1 MMRTLDYL
9 GAVTFSCF
17 GLLPFLWER
26 CAAYPEKSQLQT
38 AVTTLPL
45 CLFSLVWVLL
55 FAPFILTIAALSD
68 HFSEFE
74 EDVE

>member
-1 MMRTLDYL
+1 MMRTLDHL

-26 CAAYPEKSQLQT
+26 CAAHPEKSQLQT

-45 CLFSLVWVLL
+45 SLFSFAWVLL
-55 FAPFILTIAALSD
+55 LSPFVLAIAALLD
-68 HFSEFE
+68 RFSEFE
-74 EDVE
+74 EDAE

>member
-1 MMRTLDYL
+1 MMRTLDRL
-9 GAVTFSCF
+9 GAVTFTCF

-45 CLFSLVWVLL
+45 SLFSFVWILL
-55 FAPFILTIAALSD
+55 CSPFMLAIAALLD
-68 HFSEFE
+68 RFSEFE
-74 EDVE
+74 EDAE

>member
-26 CAAYPEKSQLQT
+26 SAACSEKSQLQM

-45 CLFSLVWVLL
+45 SLFSFAWVLL
-55 FAPFILTIAALSD
+55 FSPFVLAIAALSD
-68 HFSEFE
+68 HFSECEE
-74 EDVE
+74 EDQ